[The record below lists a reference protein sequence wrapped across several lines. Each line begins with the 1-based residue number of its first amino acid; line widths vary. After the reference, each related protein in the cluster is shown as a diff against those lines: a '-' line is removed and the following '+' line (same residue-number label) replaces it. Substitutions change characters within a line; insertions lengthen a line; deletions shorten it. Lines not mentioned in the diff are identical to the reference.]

1 MTTTMQALVDEFYAG
16 KLLVFGHRGAR
27 AYAPMNTIP
36 SFELALAQGADG
48 VELDVR
54 LTRDGEMI
62 IMHNDTVDET
72 TDGEG
77 KVEDFTLAEMK
88 ALDAGAWFNE
98 SFRGTRVPTLDE
110 VFEAIGKRTR
120 INVEIKADG
129 LHGNGIEAK
138 VADAIRR
145 HGLERSIIVS
155 SFNPVTLRRFRH
167 VMPEAPIGYL
177 HSPEVPGFISHL
189 MFGLSH
195 EARNPYYAEID
206 QKYMAWAKGAG
217 YRVNTWTVNDPAEAV
232 WLRDLGVDCII
243 TDVPDV
249 ILAAVAAHS

>member
-1 MTTTMQALVDEFYAG
+1 MQALVDEFYGG
-16 KLLVFGHRGAR
+16 KLLIFGHRGAR

-77 KVEDFTLAEMK
+77 KVADFTLAELQ

-98 SFRGTRVPTLDE
+98 SFRGTRVPTLDA

-120 INVEIKADG
+120 INVEIKAEG
-129 LHGNGIEAK
+129 LRSDGIEAK

-145 HGLERSIIVS
+145 HGLERSVIVS
-155 SFNPVTLRRFRH
+155 SFNPLTLRRFRH
-167 VMPEAPIGYL
+167 AMPEVLIGYL
-177 HSPEVPGFISHL
+177 HGEEVPFFVPHL
-189 MFGLSH
+189 MLGLPH
-195 EARNPYYAEID
+195 EARNPHYTEID
-206 QKYMAWAKGAG
+206 RKYMDWAKGAG
-217 YRVNTWTVNDPAEAV
+217 YRVNTWTVNDPAKAAE
-232 WLRDLGVDCII
+232 LRGLGVDCII
-243 TDVPDV
+243 TDTPDV
-249 ILAAVAAHS
+249 ILAAVAARG